1 MHTVFLHE
9 LHGFSKYYHYRSRN
23 TENGRRNC
31 YESNRNR
38 APDRRLGYN
47 RDKVRNPIKHW
58 RFADFVQFHEQ
69 FVRVCTTEKILYS

>member
-9 LHGFSKYYHYRSRN
+9 LHDFSKYYHYRSRN

-47 RDKVRNPIKHW
+47 RSKVRKP
-58 RFADFVQFHEQ
+58 
-69 FVRVCTTEKILYS
+69 